1 MKPVRSLIV
10 TVFIVLVI
18 VGSAAA
24 DDCGCG
30 DSWDSPS
37 DDWDD
42 GGSGS
47 FDDDDDSGSS
57 GDGGSSGDSG
67 SSDDGSSSGD
77 SGSGSGGS
85 DTNDG
90 QESNSGSSGSE
101 GSSSDSGSSS
111 GSSGVSAEEGV
122 LWRIKGDDLFTKG
135 QYNESLAAY
144 EKAIS
149 YDPFSFRAWKGKGT
163 ALLSLNRTVEAEN
176 AFGKALKLDPGDASI
191 YALLGD
197 ARFAGGEYA
206 DAAEQY
212 LKALA
217 MNPNLAGIP
226 DKLSAAYAAEQ
237 SMVTGENDTSGNVSG
252 TTSPTEIQTIAMV
265 NDTPTLTSEA
275 TLTELPTTTT
285 AGIAGGVT
293 GIVAVIFLLLVIGSR
308 RE

>member
-67 SSDDGSSSGD
+67 SSGDGSSSGD
-77 SGSGSGGS
+77 SGSSG
-85 DTNDG
+85 DG
-90 QESNSGSSGSE
+90 GSSGSE
-101 GSSSDSGSSS
+101 SSSSDSGSSS
-111 GSSGVSAEEGV
+111 GSSGESAEEGV

-163 ALLSLNRTVEAEN
+163 ALLSLNRTIEAEN
-176 AFGKALKLDPGDASI
+176 AFGKALKLDPGDASV

-217 MNPNLAGIP
+217 MNPNLAGIT

-237 SMVTGENDTSGNVSG
+237 SLVTGETDTSGNVSD
-252 TTSPTEIQTIAMV
+252 TISPTEIQTIAVV

-293 GIVAVIFLLLVIGSR
+293 GIGAVIFILLVIGSR

>member
-67 SSDDGSSSGD
+67 SSGDGSSSG
-77 SGSGSGGS
+77 S
-85 DTNDG
+85 
-90 QESNSGSSGSE
+90 ES
-101 GSSSDSGSSS
+101 SSSDSGSSS
-111 GSSGVSAEEGV
+111 GSSGESAEEGV

-163 ALLSLNRTVEAEN
+163 ALLSLNRTIEAEN
-176 AFGKALKLDPGDASI
+176 AFGKALKLDPGDASV

-217 MNPNLAGIP
+217 MNPNLAGIT

-237 SMVTGENDTSGNVSG
+237 SLVTGETDTSGNVSD
-252 TTSPTEIQTIAMV
+252 TISPTEIQTIAVV

-293 GIVAVIFLLLVIGSR
+293 GIGAVIFILLVIGSR